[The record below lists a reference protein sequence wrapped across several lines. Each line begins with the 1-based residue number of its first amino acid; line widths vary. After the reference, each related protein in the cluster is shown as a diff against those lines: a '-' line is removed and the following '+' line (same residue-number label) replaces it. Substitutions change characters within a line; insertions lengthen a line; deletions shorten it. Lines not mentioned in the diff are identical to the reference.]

1 MFTVLR
7 KRMIRKPRKKTLVDV
22 AAKKK
27 SRQKEDVAAR
37 NVAPVRSKSAADVV
51 AKSVRTERV
60 VALRESDLPIA
71 IWAREIAGGCCM
83 SGCCMSG
90 KVDKSKSES
99 KPGCCEND
107 KQAKKDGAGGC
118 CEENHK

>member
-1 MFTVLR
+1 MCDHCAKITSQKGYAGQVTCR
-7 KRMIRKPRKKTLVDV
+7 CGYAEKKDDSQ
-22 AAKKK
+22 AKEKDIGGCCSKK
-27 SRQKEDVAAR
+27 
-37 NVAPVRSKSAADVV
+37 
-51 AKSVRTERV
+51 
-60 VALRESDLPIA
+60 
-71 IWAREIAGGCCM
+71 AREIAGGCCM